1 MITPRQAALRLAALL
16 PHDESPGRV
25 ALALAVGVFI
35 SVTPFWGFQTLLALL
50 VATVARLNR
59 AVTVAGTWLNLPW
72 FAPFVYGG
80 AVKLGAWLLPDLSG
94 VAGVSAWLLLGT
106 TALGV
111 AAGVLTWLVAWSA
124 IRARRARRRRQARAD
139 QSRHAA

>member
-1 MITPRQAALRLAALL
+1 MITPRQAAARLAALW
-16 PHDESPGRV
+16 PHDESPWRV

-50 VATVARLNR
+50 IAWLCRLNR

-72 FAPFVYGG
+72 FAPFVYAG
-80 AVKLGAWLLPDLSG
+80 ALTIGARLRPDLSG
-94 VAGVSAWLLLGT
+94 VAGISAWLFLGT

-111 AAGVLTWLVAWSA
+111 TAAVLTWVIAYAVL
-124 IRARRARRRRQARAD
+124 RARRARRRRDAG
-139 QSRHAA
+139 QSRRAA